1 MKKIIGMLA
10 VVVTTTLSAA
20 ALDWGSTY
28 EIQDNNGN
36 ILNSTG
42 SAFLYLVSSTTDAL
56 PSYNTVTSTWDL
68 GAATFLA
75 STTIDEYGCF
85 TASTDLAYGTQY
97 TTTGYYVALITTQTV
112 ASLADAQSGYYML
125 TELQQ
130 LIDGGSM
137 DPEDPTKTTGSVWF
151 EADGSTGWTEIA
163 GTTPPAPGPT
173 PGVPEPTALALLALG
188 VAGLALR
195 RRA

>member
-1 MKKIIGMLA
+1 MKKIISLLA

-20 ALDWGSTY
+20 ALDWGSEF
-28 EIQDNNGN
+28 EIKDNNGN
-36 ILNSTG
+36 ILNSQG

-56 PSYNTVTSTWDL
+56 PSYNTTTSSWDL

-75 STTIDEYGCF
+75 STTIDEYGYF
-85 TASTDLAYGTQY
+85 TANNDLTYGTQY

-130 LIDGGSM
+130 LVDGGSM

-151 EADGSTGWTEIA
+151 QADGTTGWTEIA